1 MGICSLI
8 LGGGRETKESVID
21 PTVGL
26 VFSKKVADP
35 VKKGD
40 VLATIYGN
48 DEEKVKKVAQ
58 KLDIPYKHFAM
69 KPLKRGFKKIEKE
82 TQIKGENIAV
92 VGDQIFTDVLGG
104 NRSGMFTILVEPID
118 NKKDYWYTAWKRPIE
133 NKIKN
138 KIKKE
143 TNLEMQIKNI
153 LRYKMLINWSYIIG
167 YLLVTPFICIFLYTY
182 RHLWW
187 LMITMF
193 GLILAGVL
201 TDYFL
206 FHHVSDRIKELT
218 HVNKELMELKK
229 KHKE

>member
-1 MGICSLI
+1 MKNIYPNLYYAKVEEITIQELIKNKIKLLI
-8 LGGGRETKESVID
+8 LDVDNTLIDYYKKLSDSVINW
-21 PTVGL
+21 
-26 VFSKKVADP
+26 SKEM
-35 VKKGD
+35 KGQGIK
-40 VLATIYGN
+40 LYILSNTN

-82 TQIKGENIAV
+82 TQIKAENIAV

-143 TNLEMQIKNI
+143 TKEGKNKNVY
-153 LRYKMLINWSYIIG
+153 LQKRTFHIIIMCQ
-167 YLLVTPFICIFLYTY
+167 TAFISQSIV
-182 RHLWW
+182 R
-187 LMITMF
+187 
-193 GLILAGVL
+193 
-201 TDYFL
+201 
-206 FHHVSDRIKELT
+206 
-218 HVNKELMELKK
+218 
-229 KHKE
+229 